1 MIWCGVIC
9 SVLFY
14 GFRLSL
20 PMFMGFAGA
29 GSLMAWPVAFLGTVV
44 SSGLFA
50 WAASRFLFEARR
62 SGELEVLITTPV
74 GAKTVVQDQW
84 QHLRRAFKVPLVVM
98 LMPLVFQLIATLM
111 MYPQFN
117 STRNTNWVV
126 PYWFSMAL
134 SVANLALSVLAICWA
149 GMWFGLKARS
159 QAAAVFQT
167 VVWVKALPYVASY
180 LWMLLTRF
188 FWYDNSSQPYVPYF
202 VLSLL
207 PQVFM
212 ALFYWWLIRS
222 MRSRLLGEVRDAETF
237 SLSLRS
243 DFASGWRRLIA
254 MLSHLRHQ
262 TPS

>member
-74 GAKTVVQDQW
+74 GAKTVIQDQCLY
-84 QHLRRAFKVPLVVM
+84 LRRAFAVPLIVM
-98 LMPLVFQLIATLM
+98 LMPLVFQVVAILM
-111 MYPQFN
+111 TYSANN
-117 STRNTNWVV
+117 SMRGSDWIVS
-126 PYWFSMAL
+126 YWFSMVL
-134 SVANLALSVLAICWA
+134 SVVNLVLSVMAICWA

-180 LWMLLTRF
+180 LWMLLTRL
-188 FWYDNSSQPYVPYF
+188 FWYNNSQPFVPYF
-202 VLSLL
+202 ILSLL
-207 PQVFM
+207 PQIFM
-212 ALFYWWLIRS
+212 ALFYWWLIS
-222 MRSRLLGEVRDAETF
+222 AMRSRLLGEVRDAETF

-243 DFASGWRRLIA
+243 DFANVCRRCIA
-254 MLSHLRHQ
+254 MLSRLRHQ

>member
-1 MIWCGVIC
+1 
-9 SVLFY
+9 
-14 GFRLSL
+14 
-20 PMFMGFAGA
+20 MFMGFAGA
-29 GSLMAWPVAFLGTVV
+29 GSLMAWPVALLGTVV

-98 LMPLVFQLIATLM
+98 LMPLLFQVAATLLI
-111 MYPQFN
+111 YSQSN
-117 STRNTNWVV
+117 STRINNWM
-126 PYWFSMAL
+126 PSYLFSMVF
-134 SVANLALSVLAICWA
+134 SVVNLFLSVLAICWA
-149 GMWFGLKARS
+149 GMWFGLKSRS

-188 FWYDNSSQPYVPYF
+188 FWYNNSQSVVPYF
-202 VLSLL
+202 NLSLL
-207 PQVFM
+207 PQIFM
-212 ALFYWWLIRS
+212 ALFYWWLISS

-243 DFASGWRRLIA
+243 DVANGWRRFIA
-254 MLSHLRHQ
+254 MLSRLRHQ